1 MGGRLPG
8 QCGRHP
14 IGSEE
19 IASGGPATAGCFPD
33 IQGRDPSLYSSRS
46 PSTQA
51 AVRAEILRRG

>member
-19 IASGGPATAGCFPD
+19 IASGGAHDRRVFPD
-33 IQGRDPSLYSSRS
+33 IQDPSFTAPAPLNPSRR
-46 PSTQA
+46 P
-51 AVRAEILRRG
+51 R